1 MGRYYTGGNLFGA
14 YVQPMGAYIP
24 GPGGMGAYSVGMGAA
39 DTGSWWQNLSQ
50 GILSA
55 GTAYLTYKGQKDVLA
70 LNIDRANRGLPPIDS
85 RVGQPGVNVD
95 LSPEVLARLK
105 ATGLSMTGILAIGGA
120 AVALILLMGRGG
132 SRRR

>member
-1 MGRYYTGGNLFGA
+1 
-14 YVQPMGAYIP
+14 
-24 GPGGMGAYSVGMGAA
+24 
-39 DTGSWWQNLSQ
+39 
-50 GILSA
+50 
-55 GTAYLTYKGQKDVLA
+55 
-70 LNIDRANRGLPPIDS
+70 
-85 RVGQPGVNVD
+85 